1 VISHSLFIQHQFH
14 GASPASKENNKDIT
28 MSMTSAHQPAESFDF
43 IHYAER
49 IRRIAATH
57 PDLPAI
63 TCGGDVRTWSE
74 FLPRTNQVAN
84 MLADRGLGRGDMV
97 AILAKSSIEYLEV
110 FLGALQAGLC
120 IVPLS
125 GMASSEQLE
134 VMIRDSGSKMVFAS
148 ETTKS
153 LIDPFRGKIDV
164 VPEDGYIGFD
174 FSEPGWTPYER
185 LLQGASTADLF
196 VDVQE
201 TDPFNLIYSSGTTG
215 VPKGIEQSQKMRN
228 QHIVRFEAMGI
239 REGAVTLVSTA
250 LYSNTTLVAL
260 LPTLALGGRIV
271 LMPKFDAGEFLKL
284 AEKEKVTHA
293 MLVPVQYQRI
303 LDRPDFDDYD
313 LSSFE
318 VKLSTS
324 APLREGIKKDIVTRW
339 PGKMIEIYGLTE
351 GGIGTALSA
360 TEFPDKLA
368 SVGQAGEG
376 VELRIINE
384 KGEQLPQGEIGEIVG
399 RSDAMMTGYHGRADL
414 TNEMIWTSP
423 DGHNFFKSG
432 DMGRFDEDGFLFLL
446 DRKKDMIISGG
457 FNIYAADIEVALA
470 KHVDVSDVAVIGIP
484 STEWGET
491 PLALVVRSSD
501 SDISEDELKSWVND
515 RLGKAQRIS
524 AVEFRDNLPRSTIG
538 KIMKRELRL
547 PYWENS

>member
-1 VISHSLFIQHQFH
+1 
-14 GASPASKENNKDIT
+14 
-28 MSMTSAHQPAESFDF
+28 MTDTVVTPSSTDTFEF
-43 IHYAER
+43 IHYADR
-49 IRRIAATH
+49 IRQAAAAK
-57 PDLPAI
+57 PDLPVLK
-63 TCGGDVRTWSE
+63 CGEEVRTWSE

-84 MLADRGLGRGDMV
+84 MLASRGLGRGDMV
-97 AILAKSSIEYLEV
+97 AILAKSSVEYLEV

-125 GMASSEQLE
+125 GMASSEQLA

-148 ETTKS
+148 DATKN
-153 LIDPFRGKIDV
+153 LIEPFKGTIDD
-164 VPEDGYIGFD
+164 VPDDGYVAFD
-174 FSEPGWTPYER
+174 FAAEGWTPYEN
-185 LLQGASTADLF
+185 LLAGMSEADLF
-196 VDVQE
+196 VDVVE
-201 TDPFNLIYSSGTTG
+201 SDPFNLIYSSGTTG

-239 REGAVTLVSTA
+239 SSDAVTLVSTA

-271 LMPKFDAGEFLKL
+271 VMPKFDAAEFLKI
-284 AEKEKVTHA
+284 AEREKASHA

-303 LDRPDFDDYD
+303 LARPDFDSYD

-324 APLREGIKKDIVTRW
+324 APLREGVKRDIVARW
-339 PGKMIEIYGLTE
+339 PGKMIEVYGLTE

-384 KGEQLPQGEIGEIVG
+384 QGVELAKGEIGEIVG
-399 RSDAMMTGYHGRADL
+399 RSDAMMSGYHGRKDL
-414 TNEMIWTSP
+414 TEEMIWRSP
-423 DGHNFFKSG
+423 DGLVFFKSG
-432 DMGRFDEDGFLFLL
+432 DMGRFDEDDFLFLL

-457 FNIYAADIEVALA
+457 FNIYAADIEVVLA
-470 KHVDVSDVAVIGIP
+470 KHENVADVAVIGIP
-484 STEWGET
+484 SEEWGET
-491 PLALVVRSSD
+491 PLALVVRSAGSLV
-501 SDISEDELKSWVND
+501 SAEDIRSWVNE
-515 RLGKAQRIS
+515 RLGKTQRVS

-538 KIMKRELRL
+538 KVMKRELRI
-547 PYWENS
+547 PYWETT

>member
-1 VISHSLFIQHQFH
+1 
-14 GASPASKENNKDIT
+14 
-28 MSMTSAHQPAESFDF
+28 MTQTTVTPSSSETFEF
-43 IHYAER
+43 VHYAER
-49 IRRIAATH
+49 IRRAAAAK
-57 PDLPAI
+57 PDLEVI
-63 TCGGDVRTWSE
+63 KCGTEVRTWSE

-84 MLADRGLGRGDMV
+84 MLASRGLGRGDMV
-97 AILAKSSIEYLEV
+97 AVLAKSSVEYLEV

-125 GMASSEQLE
+125 GMASSEQLAI
-134 VMIRDSGSKMVFAS
+134 MIRDSGSKMVFAS
-148 ETTKS
+148 EATKN
-153 LIDPFRGKIDV
+153 LIDPFKGTIEDV
-164 VPEDGYIGFD
+164 PNDGYVAFD
-174 FSEPGWTPYER
+174 FSDDGWTPYET
-185 LLQGASTADLF
+185 LLAGASEDHLF

-228 QHIVRFEAMGI
+228 QHVVRLEALGI
-239 REGAVTLVSTA
+239 SSEAVTLVSTA
-250 LYSNTTLVAL
+250 LYSNTTLVVL

-271 LMPKFDAGEFLKL
+271 VMPKFDAEEFLKI
-284 AEKEKVTHA
+284 AEREKVSHA

-303 LDRPDFDDYD
+303 LARPDFDSYD

-324 APLREGIKKDIVTRW
+324 APLREGVKRDIITRW

-368 SVGQAGEG
+368 SVGKAGDG

-384 KGEQLPQGEIGEIVG
+384 QGIELPKGEIGEIVG
-399 RSDAMMTGYHGRADL
+399 RSDAMMSGYHGRPDL
-414 TNEMIWTSP
+414 TEEMIWRSP
-423 DGHNFFKSG
+423 EGKVFFKSG
-432 DMGRFDEDGFLFLL
+432 DMGRFDEDDFLFLL

-470 KHVDVSDVAVIGIP
+470 KHEDVADVAVIGIP
-484 STEWGET
+484 SEEWGET
-491 PLALVVRSSD
+491 PLALVVRAAG
-501 SDISEDELKSWVND
+501 SETSEEEIRRWVNE
-515 RLGKAQRIS
+515 RLGKTQRVA

-538 KIMKRELRL
+538 KVMKRELRL
-547 PYWENS
+547 PYWENK